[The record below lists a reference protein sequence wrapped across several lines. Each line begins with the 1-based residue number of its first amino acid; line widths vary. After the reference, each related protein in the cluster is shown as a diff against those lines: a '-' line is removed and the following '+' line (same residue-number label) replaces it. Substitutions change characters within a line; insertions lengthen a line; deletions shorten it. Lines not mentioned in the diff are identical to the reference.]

1 MRKSTNKLA
10 ASVQKAAAQEKNLS
24 VAKSADK
31 SATTKNGTE
40 KGAAGKNGHAKKPSI
55 AVDDFFADDSEVVRA
70 LPGDE
75 ELPATA
81 ELVNEDV
88 EDDRPGLQT
97 NC

>member
-55 AVDDFFADDSEVVRA
+55 AVDDFFADATSA
-70 LPGDE
+70 GLDE
-75 ELPATA
+75 ELRFSTWDLRPFTTSSNF
-81 ELVNEDV
+81 LVAV
-88 EDDRPGLQT
+88 LALP
-97 NC
+97 